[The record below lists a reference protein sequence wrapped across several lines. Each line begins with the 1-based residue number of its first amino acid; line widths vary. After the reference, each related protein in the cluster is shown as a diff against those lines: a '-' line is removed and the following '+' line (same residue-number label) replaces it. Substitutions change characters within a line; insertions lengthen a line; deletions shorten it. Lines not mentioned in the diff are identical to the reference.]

1 MTIQVAPSYWD
12 VSIACTLFRLIQKAW
27 LVSGPLSAL
36 QMGKLGKLVQR
47 LKYLPKLHSCARAR
61 AQAWQP
67 QGSGVRGQG
76 SNLCR
81 AGAGGG
87 GGCAGGGRRPGG
99 PRGGPGAAVG
109 DLIPAWGSQ
118 SL

>member
-1 MTIQVAPSYWD
+1 MTIQVAPFYWD

-67 QGSGVRGQG
+67 QGSGVRAPTSAGQG
-76 SNLCR
+76 R
-81 AGAGGG
+81 GAGAAREE
-87 GGCAGGGRRPGG
+87 AGGQAG
-99 PRGGPGAAVG
+99 PEEALG
-109 DLIPAWGSQ
+109 LQLEI
-118 SL
+118 

>member
-1 MTIQVAPSYWD
+1 MTIQVAPFYWD
-12 VSIACTLFRLIQKAW
+12 VSIACTLFHLIQKAW

-81 AGAGGG
+81 AGAGGAREKSG
-87 GGCAGGGRRPGG
+87 GQAGPEEALG
-99 PRGGPGAAVG
+99 
-109 DLIPAWGSQ
+109 LQLEI
-118 SL
+118 